1 VHRTVLLSPPDV
13 GPLEREAL
21 RRVGEGSWFAPLG
34 PEVDA
39 FERELAETV
48 DRAHVVATSSGTAA
62 LHLAL
67 VVAGVG
73 PGSVV
78 PTSTFTFAATANA
91 IHHAGA
97 RPFFVDVDRDT
108 GNLSPALLADS
119 LDDLRRRGVP
129 VSAVLPVDIYGR
141 AADHDAIAAVA
152 ARHGLPVVVDAAESL
167 GARHAGRPAAAHGL
181 ASAIS
186 FNGNKIVTTSGGGA
200 VTCDDDEIAGRARSL
215 AAQARLPVDHYE
227 HAEVGWNHRL
237 SNVLAAL
244 GRAQLGRLPEM
255 AARRRSVRRAYR
267 ELVRAVPGVDL
278 FAADDDADDNCWL
291 TSVVLDP
298 ASGLAPAEVA
308 RSLAEQGIETRRLWK
323 PLHRQGAFHASGSR
337 VSGVADELFATGL
350 TLPSGSSLDD
360 DDLDHVLTALATALA
375 RPGAGD
381 RGRA

>member
-1 VHRTVLLSPPDV
+1 MRRTVLLSPPDV

-39 FERELAETV
+39 FERELAEVV

-73 PGSVV
+73 PGTVV

-97 RPFFVDVDRDT
+97 RPVFVDVDRDT

-119 LDDLRRRGVP
+119 LDDLRHRGVP

-141 AADHDAIAAVA
+141 AADHDDVAAVA

-181 ASAIS
+181 AAAIS

-200 VTCDDDEIAGRARSL
+200 FTCDDDEIAGRARNL

-244 GRAQLGRLPEM
+244 GRAQLSRLPEM
-255 AARRRSVRRAYR
+255 AARRRAVRQAYR

-323 PLHRQGAFHASGSR
+323 PLHRQGAFRDSESR

-360 DDLDHVLTALATALA
+360 DDLDHVLTALATALS

-381 RGRA
+381 RGPA

>member
-1 VHRTVLLSPPDV
+1 MRRTVLLSPPDV

-39 FERELAETV
+39 FERELAEVV

-73 PGSVV
+73 PGTVV

-97 RPFFVDVDRDT
+97 RPVFVDVDRDT

-141 AADHDAIAAVA
+141 AADHDDVAAVA

-181 ASAIS
+181 AAAIS

-200 VTCDDDEIAGRARSL
+200 FTCDDDEIAGRARNL

-244 GRAQLGRLPEM
+244 GRAQLSRLPEM
-255 AARRRSVRRAYR
+255 AARRRAVRQAYR

-323 PLHRQGAFHASGSR
+323 PLHRQGAFRDSESR

-360 DDLDHVLTALATALA
+360 DDLDHVLTALATALS

-381 RGRA
+381 RGPA

>member
-1 VHRTVLLSPPDV
+1 MRRTVLLSPPDV

-39 FERELAETV
+39 FERELAEVV

-73 PGSVV
+73 PGTVV

-141 AADHDAIAAVA
+141 AADHDDVAAVA

-181 ASAIS
+181 AAAIS

-200 VTCDDDEIAGRARSL
+200 FTCDDDEIAGRARSL

-244 GRAQLGRLPEM
+244 GRAQLSRLPEM
-255 AARRRSVRRAYR
+255 AARRRAVRQAYR

-323 PLHRQGAFHASGSR
+323 PLHRQGAFRDSESR

-360 DDLDHVLTALATALA
+360 DDLDHVLNALATALS

-381 RGRA
+381 RGPA